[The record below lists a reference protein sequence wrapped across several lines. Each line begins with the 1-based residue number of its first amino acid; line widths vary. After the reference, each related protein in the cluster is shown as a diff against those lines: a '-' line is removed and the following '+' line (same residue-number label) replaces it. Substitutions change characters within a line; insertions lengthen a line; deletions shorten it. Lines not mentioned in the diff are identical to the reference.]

1 MALVN
6 DMVSQFVSDD
16 LAEMRAELGITN
28 DGVQSQAP
36 PQQPPPPNAPAPV
49 AAFRVIGMTMA
60 VPNPDYKNAVA
71 QRTELRLRQKTTAI
85 ARDQA
90 KTLRYDALNMPSPV
104 NLDYVYEQF
113 FQRFGSERWILVPQ
127 EIVDERSF
135 DVKNKI
141 NAAFKRYALA
151 AQTNL
156 SDGLTVVQQRKF
168 ADLVTALIQRFAGE
182 LINFDFHRVAVTK
195 RHLQDQFAKML
206 DNIAKSYNAQQIM
219 YVDPE
224 ELQLYQLRLVEENVI
239 PEMDA
244 WKDDWF
250 RTHANA
256 SAGQR
261 DVIETQV
268 AALRAGTDA
277 DVQAARQKSLE
288 DAELSFGNI
297 ENDVTAIV
305 TAIREGVAEN
315 ASENTYFLSAYLAA
329 KKIAEQVWIRM
340 LAYSVITPQTVE
352 IDAIDAK
359 LSKIQP
365 TLQVPLVIQRRADNT
380 GKLVFSVSVEPT
392 SGIWPAEPLTFEFS
406 LEESRDEA
414 EIPALYEAD
423 RSSNKTHTFFVN
435 PTGKTTL
442 YKAVC
447 EIYRANN
454 TLYGKYKSEIATVL
468 FVAQCLRCNA
478 VYSPMEQR
486 VFGECLWRK
495 HPITRA
501 LKDALETSG
510 TVAAAGRL
518 AIQFCGI
525 DPYLDD
531 SVTDKDDVALVT
543 PNELI
548 ALGFVG
554 RTELIRRY
562 FAYDAVL
569 RNMNRRA
576 EAEETTLIDIVR
588 TAFTEV
594 PELDANKTSVQ
605 QYADKAMFFASK
617 KAANATK
624 ITENLPVWSVL
635 YALLQAPNVADIVEK
650 VAKKSELRFLRDVET
665 RFSAFTDLFSSYSA
679 TARAATASL
688 GRVVFFGRSG
698 NSALR
703 VGNDV
708 TVEARH
714 EAGLV
719 LGTLTSREIAYNDA
733 WLVRDEGHNM
743 FVDVVG
749 LNRLMERIRVANEE
763 TRVLDRTYLRPDQ
776 YATERNGL
784 SALQQA
790 WRDVQGRAAS
800 AKAFLTPIAIA
811 VNQSTKDMV
820 DWRDVHSYE
829 TDQPTPY
836 RIDRDENEEIVLRR
850 GSERLRGSAD
860 FAAMHRNIVDLRQK
874 MLIGR
879 ASEADVINAVEN
891 YNVLAFFGPHA
902 GTKRKN
908 V

>member
-1 MALVN
+1 MALAN

-28 DGVQSQAP
+28 DIVQSQAP
-36 PQQPPPPNAPAPV
+36 PPPNAAAPV
-49 AAFRVIGMTMA
+49 APFRVVGMTMA

-71 QRTELRLRQKTTAI
+71 QRTELLLRQKTTAI

-113 FQRFGSERWILVPQ
+113 YRTFGSERWILVPQ
-127 EIVDERSF
+127 EIIDDRSLA
-135 DVKNKI
+135 VKNKI
-141 NAAFKRYALA
+141 KAAFALYALA
-151 AQTNL
+151 AKNNL
-156 SDGLTVVQQRKF
+156 INGLTDVQQRKF
-168 ADLVTALIQRFAGE
+168 ADLVTRLIQQFAGE
-182 LINFDFHRVAVTK
+182 LIRFEFHRVPITK
-195 RHLQDQFAKML
+195 SHVQDQFAKLL
-206 DNIAKSYNAQQIM
+206 DNIAKSYYAQQM
-219 YVDPE
+219 VYVDPE

-244 WKDDWF
+244 WKDEWF

-261 DVIETQV
+261 DIIETQV
-268 AALRAGTDA
+268 AALRANTDA
-277 DVQAARQKSLE
+277 DIQAARQKSLE
-288 DAELSFGNI
+288 DADVSFGNI
-297 ENDVTAIV
+297 ENDVTGIV
-305 TAIREGVAEN
+305 TAIQQGVAEN
-315 ASENTYFLSAYLAA
+315 ASESEYFLPAYIAA
-329 KKIAEQVWIRM
+329 KKIAEQEWIRT
-340 LAYSVITPQTVE
+340 LANSVIIPQTVE
-352 IDAIDAK
+352 INAIDAK
-359 LSKIQP
+359 LSNIQP

-380 GKLVFSVSVEPT
+380 GKLTFAVSVEPT
-392 SGIWPAEPLTFEFS
+392 SGIWPAEALTFEFS
-406 LEESRDEA
+406 LEESKNET
-414 EIPALYEAD
+414 EVPALYEAE
-423 RSSNKTHTFFVN
+423 RSSGKSHTFFVN

-447 EIYRANN
+447 DIYRANN
-454 TLYGKYKSEIATVL
+454 TRYGRFESETATVL

-478 VYSPMEQR
+478 VYSPMERR

-495 HPITRA
+495 HPITRE
-501 LKDALETSG
+501 LKTALETSG
-510 TVAAAGRL
+510 IIAAAGRL
-518 AIQFCGI
+518 AVQFCGI
-525 DPYLDD
+525 DLYLDD

-548 ALGFVG
+548 VLGFVG

-605 QYADKAMFFASK
+605 QYADRAMFFASK

-624 ITENLPVWSVL
+624 IIENLPVWSVL
-635 YALLQAPNVADIVEK
+635 YAFLQAPNVADVVEK
-650 VAKKSELRFLRDVET
+650 VAKKSELRFLRDIET
-665 RFSAFTDLFSSYSA
+665 RFSAFVDLFSSYSA

-703 VGNDV
+703 VGETI

-714 EAGLV
+714 EAGLA
-719 LGTLTSREIAYNDA
+719 LGTMTSREIAYNDA

-743 FVDVVG
+743 FIDVVG

-836 RIDRDENEEIVLRR
+836 RIERDENEEIVLRR
-850 GSERLRGSAD
+850 GSERLRGSVD
-860 FAAMHRNIVDLRQK
+860 FAAMHRTIVELGQK
-874 MLIGR
+874 LLIGR